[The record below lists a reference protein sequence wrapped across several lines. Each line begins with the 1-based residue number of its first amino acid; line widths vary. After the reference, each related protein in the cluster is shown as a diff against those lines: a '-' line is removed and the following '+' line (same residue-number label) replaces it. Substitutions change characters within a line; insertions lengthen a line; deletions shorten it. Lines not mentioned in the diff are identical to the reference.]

1 MQNGGELS
9 VSSETPAA
17 FPKDIIRTS
26 NSLQTL
32 HTLLLQ
38 CVPALVCTH
47 TSVVWLSSQNCGQ
60 IALSCS
66 YSGMM
71 FFFHHS
77 ALVFILLFHS
87 PFTLPPL
94 YPPTHPTYTNTHKP
108 SSISLSSCP
117 HIPRSLSLPYFI
129 LHSHVKS
136 QFSIPSS
143 SLCEYFPTVK
153 DSPVCFH
160 VDRIHKVLLVV
171 LFLLFW
177 DKSSFIYSVWVS
189 VMVMGDLKWRS

>member
-17 FPKDIIRTS
+17 FPKDIIRAS

-94 YPPTHPTYTNTHKP
+94 YPPPPTPPTPPTQTHTNP
-108 SSISLSSCP
+108 P
-117 HIPRSLSLPYFI
+117 PFLSLPVLTFPDPCLSHISFYI
-129 LHSHVKS
+129 LMLSPNFQFHHPLCASIFLLWKTLQCVSTWTEYTKS
-136 QFSIPSS
+136 YWLSFFSS
-143 SLCEYFPTVK
+143 SEIRAPLSTQCE
-153 DSPVCFH
+153 C
-160 VDRIHKVLLVV
+160 L
-171 LFLLFW
+171 
-177 DKSSFIYSVWVS
+177 
-189 VMVMGDLKWRS
+189 